1 MNSASTSRQA
11 SLEAM
16 RPRRSPLALAAASIT
31 LAAALSGCAPV
42 VSLAPAAEF
51 ANDPECAEAIVR
63 LPDAVS
69 SYALRQ
75 TDAQGAAAWGEPT
88 VVLFYCGVPVPEVS
102 DLPCIQVPQ
111 DGVFWLREEV
121 DAGLAFTTYGRDPA
135 VRVVVDPDA
144 IGPGVV
150 LDELANAVSYTSPTG
165 RECVD
170 LEDTVTGR

>member
-1 MNSASTSRQA
+1 MTA
-11 SLEAM
+11 
-16 RPRRSPLALAAASIT
+16 RRSPLALAAASVA
-31 LAAALSGCAPV
+31 LVAGLSGCAPV

-63 LPDAVS
+63 MPEAIS
-69 SYALRQ
+69 SYPLRQ
-75 TDAQGAAAWGEPT
+75 TDAQGTAAWGEPT

-102 DLPCIQVPQ
+102 DLPCVPVE
-111 DGVFWLREEV
+111 GIFWLREEV
-121 DAGLAFTTYGRDPA
+121 DAGLAYTTYGRDPA

-144 IGPGVV
+144 VGPGVV
-150 LDELANAVSYTSPTG
+150 LDELSNAVSFTSPTG